1 MKASLR
7 STEGLR
13 GASDAGVKRPVRNLE
28 LAGGGIGS
36 SAGTDRAKWLLGLL
50 AQSFVVCCMDSSDQW
65 CCPLGSLALSMG
77 SKSARDQAL
86 TAVLDSNAKLRDQGL
101 VMALVAQAAHVVAKL
116 RFDRLEDVARLVQG
130 FTGGSMK
137 TLVLSSEQAK
147 YPPSARVHLGLC
159 PLAWATAC
167 VALRARARLAGLR
180 KNGLMA
186 PARKQL

>member
-101 VMALVAQAAHVVAKL
+101 VMALIAQAARVAAKL

-137 TLVLSSEQAK
+137 TMVLVNMCTNRPNTHRRRGSTWGCAPWPGPRPVL
-147 YPPSARVHLGLC
+147 LC
-159 PLAWATAC
+159 AQGP
-167 VALRARARLAGLR
+167 G
-180 KNGLMA
+180 
-186 PARKQL
+186 

>member
-137 TLVLSSEQAK
+137 TLVLVNRPNTHRQ
-147 YPPSARVHLGLC
+147 VHLGLC
-159 PLAWATAC
+159 PLAWATAR
-167 VALRARARLAGLR
+167 VALHARTRLAGLR
-180 KNGLMA
+180 KNVVMA
-186 PARKQL
+186 PARKKL